1 MQTRLADCLLLV
13 LPETLPLSA
22 WQRAD
27 VLAREWELFRRLRD
41 WYPRIVVATPG
52 GDEERSALA
61 AVDKGPVTFLHGVVR
76 KNPPDAASVRA
87 AVGDARSVVVRTLQ
101 ICGCDAAVPITHAL
115 RTDGRRVTMIARS
128 GFLWSK
134 FAALDEG
141 PHTEAAREVARR
153 EREVCRAADSI
164 IAVTQRM
171 IDDLAWKH
179 ALDPSRCSVVTNY
192 VLTDHPAMKSE
203 GREANVALTTGPL
216 VKRRRIHLLIQAIA
230 DIAETGAKLTVL
242 GDGPEAGGL
251 RALAESLGA
260 PVTFIP
266 TATYAERLRLMSTC
280 SVFMYISQL
289 EGHPKA
295 ALEAM
300 SCGAPL
306 IVSDAQG
313 VGSIVHHGVT
323 GLRIAPEPE
332 ALAHAMRDLLAD
344 QEWRDVLGAS
354 AARMTLTNFGIA
366 AVLEEEL
373 AAHRKAVSLTASA
386 PKVALSA

>member
-1 MQTRLADCLLLV
+1 MQKRLADCLLLV

-27 VLAREWELFRRLRD
+27 LLAREWEMFRRLRD
-41 WYPRIVVATPG
+41 WYPRLVIATPG
-52 GDEERSALA
+52 GDEERAALA
-61 AVDKGPVTFLHGVVR
+61 SVDKAEATFITGVTPR
-76 KNPPDAASVRA
+76 TPPTAAAVRA
-87 AVGDARSVVVRTLQ
+87 AVGDAKSIVVRTIQ

-115 RTDGRRVTMIARS
+115 RTDGKHVTLIARS

-134 FAALDEG
+134 FAALGDG
-141 PHTEAAREVARR
+141 PHTPSAQDVARR
-153 EREVCRAADSI
+153 EGDICRAADSI

-179 ALDPSRCSVVTNY
+179 ALDPTRCSVVTNY
-192 VLTDHPAMKSE
+192 VLTDHPAMKGES
-203 GREANVALTTGPL
+203 RDANHVLTAGPL
-216 VKRRRIHLLIQAIA
+216 MKRRRIHLLIQAIA
-230 DIAETGAKLTVL
+230 EIAETGATLTVL
-242 GDGPEAGGL
+242 GDGPESANL
-251 RALAESLGA
+251 HDLAEKLGA
-260 PVTFIP
+260 PVRFVPQATF
-266 TATYAERLRLMSTC
+266 AERLHLMSTC
-280 SVFMYISQL
+280 SVFAYISQL

-300 SCGAPL
+300 ACGAPL

-323 GLRIAPEPE
+323 GLRINPEPE

-354 AARMTLTNFGIA
+354 ASRMTLTNFGIA
-366 AVLEEEL
+366 AVLEEEV
-373 AAHRKAVSLTASA
+373 AAHRKAIKFAAGTPTVKLTA
-386 PKVALSA
+386 